1 MTAQLPFT
9 ADVIQAF
16 GWALLH
22 SFWQAFFIFACLRLV
37 LYLWPQAGSSI
48 KYNLSYISL
57 AGIFTWFSVTL
68 WQQIE
73 GVRRVHAAAQLMIE
87 TGIRQSSAVDVP
99 VIYKSQSQ
107 LTTLFPTLEMWF
119 PVLVAIYVAG
129 VAVMTI
135 KLSVDLVQLQQI
147 RKKQVFP
154 IDEVWEKHLTKL
166 KNQLRIPRRVKLLIS
181 QYIQVPVMIGFLK
194 PVILLPIAM
203 FNNLTAEQLEA
214 ILLHEL
220 AHIKRN
226 DYLLNIFQSIVETI
240 LFFNPFVWWISKN
253 IRLEREHCCD
263 DLVLKNQVQPLHYA
277 KALVALEEY
286 RLTVNSL
293 AMAAADNKQH
303 LFHRIK
309 RIMEMKTKNINYTQ
323 KLLAVMIIA
332 VGLVSIAWLNPPRK
346 EKQAD
351 KQKAADNNII
361 PAPLAPTTGQ
371 PIVFHAANINTIL
384 TDTVP
389 ANATKE
395 EREKERDRIL
405 MENYNT
411 SMEAAKKA
419 MENIDWSKMN
429 SEVAN
434 AMKNVDWDQINK
446 QVKEAMKNVDWDQIN
461 KEVSQAMK
469 NVDWKQ
475 VNKDATDAIKNIN
488 WEEMRQTIR
497 SSMKEAAAQGVKI
510 DPDMIQEEVRKSME
524 SAKLALAMATS
535 DEMRQTI
542 QKSIDES
549 QKMLNSK
556 EMKEMMEKTRQEII
570 NAQQEIEQSQQQI
583 KKQIIIKRGN
593 GVIKEIDM
601 NDSKVTVDQTLSDKY
616 KKLIKRM
623 ADDKLINADGEF
635 SIEKNDDVLT
645 INGVR
650 QSDDVL
656 KKYADLIGSADEL
669 SIKGKKGN
677 LSINVNEH

>member
-37 LYLWPQAGSSI
+37 LFLWPQAGSSI

-73 GVRRVHAAAQLMIE
+73 GVRRVHAAAQFMIE
-87 TGIRQSSAVDVP
+87 TGIRQSSAVEVP

-135 KLSVDLVQLQQI
+135 KLSADLVQLQQI

-154 IDEVWEKHLTKL
+154 IDEVWEKHMTKL
-166 KNQLRIPRRVKLLIS
+166 KSQLRIPRKVKLLIS

-194 PVILLPIAM
+194 PVILLPVAM

-240 LFFNPFVWWISKN
+240 LFFNPFIWWISKN

-332 VGLVSIAWLNPPRK
+332 VGLVSIAWLNPPHK

-351 KQKAADNNII
+351 KQQAADNNII
-361 PAPLAPTTGQ
+361 PAPLAPATGH
-371 PIVFHAANINTIL
+371 PIVFHAANINTLL

-389 ANATKE
+389 ATRE
-395 EREKERDRIL
+395 EREKERDRVL

-419 MENIDWSKMN
+419 MENVDWSKMN
-429 SEVAN
+429 AEVAN
-434 AMKNVDWDQINK
+434 AMKNVDWQKINDEVK
-446 QVKEAMKNVDWDQIN
+446 QAMKNIDWDQIN

-475 VNKDATDAIKNIN
+475 VNKDMTNAIKEIN
-488 WEEMRQTIR
+488 WDEMRQALR

-510 DPDMIQEEVRKSME
+510 DPDMMQEQIRKGME

-583 KKQIIIKRGN
+583 EQTQQKIKDDAAAAN
-593 GVIKEIDM
+593 E
-601 NDSKVTVDQTLSDKY
+601 KVSSKY
-616 KKLIKRM
+616 KTLIKKM
-623 ADDKLINADGEF
+623 ADDKLIDADGTF
-635 SIEKNDDVLT
+635 TIEKKDDVLT

-656 KKYADLIGSADEL
+656 KKYADLIGSVDEL
-669 SIKGKKGN
+669 SVKGKKGS
-677 LSINVNEH
+677 LKINANEH

>member
-9 ADVIQAF
+9 ADLIQAF

-37 LYLWPQAGSSI
+37 LYLWPQAGASI

-57 AGIFTWFSVTL
+57 TGIFTWFSVTL

-73 GVRRVHAAAQLMIE
+73 AVRRVHAAAQFMIE
-87 TGIRQSSAVDVP
+87 TGIRQSTAVEVP
-99 VIYKSQSQ
+99 EIYKSQSQ

-135 KLSVDLVQLQQI
+135 KLTADLLQLQQI

-154 IDEVWEKHLTKL
+154 IDEVWEQHLDKL
-166 KNQLRIPRRVKLLIS
+166 KNQLRIPRKVKLLIS

-194 PVILLPIAM
+194 PVILMPVAM
-203 FNNLTAEQLEA
+203 FNNLSAEQLEA
-214 ILLHEL
+214 ILVHEL

-263 DLVLKNQVQPLHYA
+263 DIVLKHQVQPLHYA

-286 RLTVNSL
+286 RLTVNAL

-346 EKQAD
+346 DEQA
-351 KQKAADNNII
+351 KKKETVKTENVLTV
-361 PAPLAPTTGQ
+361 PVTGMTGT
-371 PIVFHAANINTIL
+371 PILTHVANITRFLN
-384 TDTVP
+384 DTVP
-389 ANATKE
+389 ANQND
-395 EREKERDRIL
+395 REAAKERAKAQ
-405 MENYNT
+405 MEIANA
-411 SMEAAKKA
+411 SMEAANAGMEAAQKA
-419 MENIDWSKMN
+419 MENIDWNKMN
-429 SEVAN
+429 ADVAN
-434 AMKNVDWDQINK
+434 AMKNVDFKKINEEVNK
-446 QVKEAMKNVDWDQIN
+446 AMKNIDWNQIN
-461 KEVSQAMK
+461 TEVSNALK
-469 NVDWKQ
+469 NVNWDEVNEEIRQGLKDVEGQ
-475 VNKDATDAIKNIN
+475 V
-488 WEEMRQTIR
+488 
-497 SSMKEAAAQGVKI
+497 
-510 DPDMIQEEVRKSME
+510 DPKVIQESVRIGMESAKTALAALSADDVRKSME
-524 SAKLALAMATS
+524 QAKNAINSEDFKKAMDQA
-535 DEMRQTI
+535 
-542 QKSIDES
+542 
-549 QKMLNSK
+549 
-556 EMKEMMEKTRQEII
+556 RQEIEK
-570 NAQQEIEQSQQQI
+570 AKQEIKQSQKQI
-583 KKQIIIKRGN
+583 KKQIIIKNKN
-593 GVIKEIDM
+593 GVIEKTEMDEEDGKS
-601 NDSKVTVDQTLSDKY
+601 NEPVSAKY
-616 KKLIKRM
+616 KNLIQRM
-623 ADDKLINADGEF
+623 ADDKLIDTQKEY
-635 SIEKNDDVLT
+635 SIEKKNDVL
-645 INGVR
+645 IVNGVR

-656 KKYADLIGSADEL
+656 KKYADLLGKADEL
-669 SIKGKKGN
+669 TIKGKKGD
-677 LSINVNEH
+677 LTINVNEH

>member
-87 TGIRQSSAVDVP
+87 TGIRQSAAVDVP

-166 KNQLRIPRRVKLLIS
+166 KNQLLIPRKVKLLIS

-361 PAPLAPTTGQ
+361 PAPLAPATGQ
-371 PIVFHAANINTIL
+371 PIVFHAANINTLL

-389 ANATKE
+389 ANATRE
-395 EREKERDRIL
+395 EREKEFNRLL
-405 MENYNT
+405 MEHYNT
-411 SMEAAKKA
+411 SMEAAQKA

-429 SEVAN
+429 NEVAT
-434 AMKNVDWDQINK
+434 AMKNVDWQKINDEVK
-446 QVKEAMKNVDWDQIN
+446 QAMKNVNWEQIN

-475 VNKDATDAIKNIN
+475 VNKDMTNAIKEID
-488 WEEMRQTIR
+488 WDEMRVALR

-510 DPDMIQEEVRKSME
+510 DPDMMQEQIRKGME

-570 NAQQEIEQSQQQI
+570 NAQQEIEQSREEIEKSHQKI
-583 KKQIIIKRGN
+583 KDDAAAN
-593 GVIKEIDM
+593 E
-601 NDSKVTVDQTLSDKY
+601 KVSSKY
-616 KKLIKRM
+616 KTLIQKM
-623 ADDKLINADGEF
+623 ADDKLIDADGKF
-635 SIEKNDDVLT
+635 TIEKKGDVLT
-645 INGVR
+645 VNGVR

-656 KKYADLIGSADEL
+656 KRYADLIGSVDEL
-669 SIKGKKGN
+669 SINGKKGS
-677 LSINVNEH
+677 LKINANEH

>member
-37 LYLWPQAGSSI
+37 LYIWPQAGSSI

-73 GVRRVHAAAQLMIE
+73 GVRRVHAAAQFMIE
-87 TGIRQSSAVDVP
+87 TGIRQPSAVDVP

-166 KNQLRIPRRVKLLIS
+166 KNQLRIPRKVKLLIS

-286 RLTVNSL
+286 RLTINSL

-332 VGLVSIAWLNPPRK
+332 VGLVSIAWLNPPHK

-351 KQKAADNNII
+351 RQKAADVNII
-361 PAPLAPTTGQ
+361 PAPLVPTTGQ
-371 PIVFHAANINTIL
+371 PIVFHAANINTL
-384 TDTVP
+384 LADTVP
-389 ANATKE
+389 ATKE
-395 EREKERDRIL
+395 EREKERDRVL

-446 QVKEAMKNVDWDQIN
+446 EVKEAMKNIDWDQIN

-475 VNKDATDAIKNIN
+475 VNKDMTNAIKEIN
-488 WEEMRQTIR
+488 WDEMRVALR
-497 SSMKEAAAQGVKI
+497 SSMKEAAAHGVKI
-510 DPDMIQEEVRKSME
+510 DPDMMQEQIRKGME
-524 SAKLALAMATS
+524 NAKLALAVATS

-570 NAQQEIEQSQQQI
+570 NAQKEIEQSQEEIEQTHQKI
-583 KKQIIIKRGN
+583 KDDAAANEKI
-593 GVIKEIDM
+593 
-601 NDSKVTVDQTLSDKY
+601 SSKY
-616 KKLIKRM
+616 KTLIQKM
-623 ADDKLINADGEF
+623 ADDKLIDADGKF
-635 SIEKNDDVLT
+635 TIEKKGDVLT
-645 INGVR
+645 VNGVR

-656 KKYADLIGSADEL
+656 KKYADLIGSVDEL
-669 SIKGKKGN
+669 SIKGQKGS
-677 LSINVNEH
+677 LKINANEH

>member
-22 SFWQAFFIFACLRLV
+22 SFWQAFFIFASLRLV
-37 LYLWPQAGSSI
+37 LLLWPQAGSSI

-57 AGIFTWFSVTL
+57 TGIFTWFSITL

-73 GVRRVHAAAQLMIE
+73 AVRRVHAAAQFMIE
-87 TGIRQSSAVDVP
+87 TGIRQSAAIEVP

-135 KLSVDLVQLQQI
+135 KFSADLFQLQQI
-147 RKKQVFP
+147 RKNQVFP
-154 IDEVWEKHLTKL
+154 IDEVWEKHMTKL
-166 KNQLRIPRRVKLLIS
+166 KDQLRIPRKVKLLIS

-194 PVILLPIAM
+194 PVILLPVAM

-263 DLVLKNQVQPLHYA
+263 DLVLKHQVQPLHYA

-332 VGLVSIAWLNPPRK
+332 VGLVSIAWLNPPRN
-346 EKQAD
+346 EKQA
-351 KQKAADNNII
+351 KKNNAAADNNII
-361 PAPLAPTTGQ
+361 PAPLAPATGH
-371 PIVFHAANINTIL
+371 PITFHAANIKTIL
-384 TDTVP
+384 ADTVP
-389 ANATKE
+389 ATKE
-395 EREKERDRIL
+395 EREKEREQVL
-405 MENYNT
+405 MEHYNT

-429 SEVAN
+429 AEVSN
-434 AMKNVDWDQINK
+434 AMKNIDWQKINDEVKQAMKNIDWDQINR
-446 QVKEAMKNVDWDQIN
+446 ETA
-461 KEVSQAMK
+461 QAMK
-469 NVDWKQ
+469 NINWKQ
-475 VNKDATDAIKNIN
+475 VNKEMSDAIKDIN
-488 WEEMRQTIR
+488 WDEMKQDIR
-497 SSMKEAAAQGVKI
+497 NGIKEAEAQGIKI
-510 DPDMIQEEVRKSME
+510 DPDMVYEKARKGME
-524 SAKLALAMATS
+524 DAKLALAMATS

-549 QKMLNSK
+549 QKMLDSK
-556 EMKEMMEKTRQEII
+556 EMKDLMERTRQEII
-570 NAQQEIEQSQQQI
+570 KAQEEIKQSQ
-583 KKQIIIKRGN
+583 KQIRKQIVIKNSN
-593 GVIKEIDM
+593 GVIKEVDM
-601 NDSKVTVDQTLSDKY
+601 DDTKVTVDETVSNKY
-616 KKLIKRM
+616 KTLIKKM
-623 ADDKLINADGEF
+623 ADDKLINADGEYT
-635 SIEKNDDVLT
+635 IEKKDDVLT
-645 INGVR
+645 VNGVR

-669 SIKGKKGN
+669 TIKGKKGS
-677 LSINVNEH
+677 LKINVNEH

>member
-9 ADVIQAF
+9 ADLIQAF

-37 LYLWPQAGSSI
+37 LILWPQASSSI

-73 GVRRVHAAAQLMIE
+73 AVKRVHHAAQLMIE
-87 TGIRQSSAVDVP
+87 TGIRPSSRVEVP
-99 VIYKSQSQ
+99 VIYKSQAE
-107 LTTLFPTLEMWF
+107 LTGLFPSLEMWF

-135 KLSVDLVQLQQI
+135 KLTLDLLQLQQI

-154 IDEVWEKHLTKL
+154 IDEAWEKHLQKL
-166 KNQLRIPRRVKLLIS
+166 AVQLRIPRRVKLLIS

-194 PVILLPIAM
+194 PVILLPVAM

-220 AHIKRN
+220 AHVKRN

-263 DLVLKNQVQPLHYA
+263 DLVLASQVQPLHYA

-286 RLTVNSL
+286 RLTVNAL

-332 VGLVSIAWLNPPRK
+332 VGLVSIAWLNPSNREEKRDSKKVTVK
-346 EKQAD
+346 EEETTTASV
-351 KQKAADNNII
+351 A
-361 PAPLAPTTGQ
+361 PAIATPAIT
-371 PIVFHAANINTIL
+371 HAVSMIHYL

-389 ANATKE
+389 ATRESKE
-395 EREKERDRIL
+395 AEKAAKEAAEASVEAAKL
-405 MENYNT
+405 G
-411 SMEAAKKA
+411 MEAAEDA
-419 MENIDWSKMN
+419 MKNIDWN
-429 SEVAN
+429 QINTEVSN
-434 AMKNVDWDQINK
+434 AMKNVDWNKIN
-446 QVKEAMKNVDWDQIN
+446 VEVNNAMKNIDWNKIN
-461 KEVSQAMK
+461 VEVNTALKNIDWNKINEDVKVSMK
-469 NVDWKQ
+469 NVPDSL
-475 VNKDATDAIKNIN
+475 V
-488 WEEMRQTIR
+488 
-497 SSMKEAAAQGVKI
+497 
-510 DPDMIQEEVRKSME
+510 DPKVIQESIRVGME
-524 SAKLALAMATS
+524 SAKAAMA
-535 DEMRQTI
+535 DI
-542 QKSIDES
+542 DINGIIAKSMAEAHTA
-549 QKMLNSK
+549 MNSK
-556 EMKEMMEKTRQEII
+556 EVKDAMANAKKEIAKAQKEMVAAQK
-570 NAQQEIEQSQQQI
+570 NAQ
-583 KKQIIIKRGN
+583 KQMIIANKQNKAI
-593 GVIKEIDM
+593 ILEADHAAIDKTI
-601 NDSKVTVDQTLSDKY
+601 SSKY
-616 KKLIKRM
+616 KKLVERM
-623 ADDKLINADGEF
+623 AADNLINEEEGF
-635 SIEKNDDVLT
+635 TIEKKDGVLKINDVK
-645 INGVR
+645 
-650 QSDDVL
+650 QSDDVY
-656 KKYADLIGSADEL
+656 KKYADAFGKSENVLIAG
-669 SIKGKKGN
+669 KGKN
-677 LSINVNEH
+677 LSVSINDEQ